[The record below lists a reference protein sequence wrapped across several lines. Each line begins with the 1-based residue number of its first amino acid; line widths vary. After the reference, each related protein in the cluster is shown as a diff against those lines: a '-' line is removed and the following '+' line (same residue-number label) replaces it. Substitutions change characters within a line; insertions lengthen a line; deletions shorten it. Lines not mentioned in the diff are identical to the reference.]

1 MSRIESRAKAGYYP
15 TPPRVAD
22 AIARHLA
29 PASGAARAA
38 IRILDPCAGT
48 GAAAARLAAALG
60 AESFG
65 VELHEGRAAEARG
78 VLDHALTGDAFAIR
92 VANQAFSALFLNPP
106 YDDSWDEHRR
116 LEHAFLTGLGRTLAR
131 GGLLILMI
139 PQRRLS
145 LSARYLASHY
155 VEHAAYRFPDPEWAD
170 FGQLVLFAR
179 RRTEVRHDPAAEA
192 QLRAWARDALP
203 PLPDAPPDAHP
214 PFRVPAVP
222 SGPVLFAGLF
232 FDAAAAAREA
242 RRAGV
247 WAAATLAEQF
257 WPPDERPTRP
267 LMPLRKG
274 HLAQLIAAGFLD
286 NHILEAGGDRFL
298 VKGRTHKE
306 LVVLAEDDEQRIEKE
321 AIRTSVMYCDLRT
334 GAIESMG
341 NGRDAPPPARLAAE
355 AA

>member
-15 TPPRVAD
+15 TPPRVAG

-29 PASGAARAA
+29 PERAGGRA
-38 IRILDPCAGT
+38 TIRLLDPCAGT
-48 GAAAARLAAALG
+48 GAAAAHLAAALG

-65 VELHEGRAAEARG
+65 VELNEERASEARA
-78 VLDHALTGDAFAIR
+78 VLTHILTGDAFAIR

-106 YDDSWDEHRR
+106 YDDSWDEQRR
-116 LEHAFLTGLGRTLAR
+116 LEHAFLTGLSRTLAR
-131 GGLLILMI
+131 GGLLILLVQ
-139 PQRRLS
+139 QRRLE

-155 VEHAAYRFPDPEWAD
+155 AEHAAYRFPDPEWDA
-170 FGQLVLFAR
+170 FGQIVLFAR
-179 RRTEVRHDPAAEA
+179 RRAEARHDGAAEA

-203 PLPDAPPDAHP
+203 ALSDMPPDARP
-214 PFRVPAVP
+214 SFRVPAVP
-222 SGPVLFAGLF
+222 SGPILFAGLF
-232 FDAAAAAREA
+232 FDAVAAAREA

-247 WAAATLAEQF
+247 WASANLAEQF

-286 NHILEAGGDRFL
+286 NHILESGGDRFL
-298 VKGRTHKE
+298 VKGRTRKE
-306 LVVLAEDDEQRIEKE
+306 LVVLADDEEHLIEKE
-321 AIRTSVMYCDLRT
+321 AIRTSVMYCDLHT
-334 GAIESMG
+334 GAIEAVG
-341 NGRDAPPPARLAAE
+341 NGRDVRAAAQLAAE

>member
-1 MSRIESRAKAGYYP
+1 MSRIESRAKGGYYP

-29 PASGAARAA
+29 PVDAGRRGAL
-38 IRILDPCAGT
+38 RILDPCAGT
-48 GAAAARLAAALG
+48 GAAVARLAAALG

-65 VELHEGRAAEARG
+65 VELNEGRAGEAAL
-78 VLDHALTGDAFAIR
+78 VLDRALTGDAFAIR
-92 VANQAFSALFLNPP
+92 VANQAFSALFCNPP
-106 YDDSWDEHRR
+106 YDDSGDERRR
-116 LEHAFLTGLGRTLAR
+116 LEHAFLTGLSRTVAR
-131 GGLLILMI
+131 GGLLILII
-139 PQRRLS
+139 PQRRLE

-155 VEHAAYRFPDPEWAD
+155 AEHAAYRFPDPEWDD

-179 RRTEVRHDPAAEA
+179 RRDAARHDAVAEA
-192 QLRAWARDALP
+192 RLRAWARDPLP
-203 PLPDAPPDAHP
+203 PLPDAPADGQP

-222 SGPVLFAGLF
+222 AGPVLFTGLF

-242 RRAGV
+242 RRTGV
-247 WAAATLAEQF
+247 WASANLAEQL

-298 VKGRTHKE
+298 VKGRTRKE
-306 LVVLAEDDEQRIEKE
+306 LVVLVDDDEQLIEKE

-334 GAIESMG
+334 GAIEAVG
-341 NGRDAPPPARLAAE
+341 NGRGTATPAE